1 MQQNQLEC
9 VLVQN
14 PRFKWSAKRFSD
26 TEISTSH
33 HQRSPTLLTSR
44 TPYTLNANTS
54 QINPISNQELI
65 LTKSHKAQCPITAT
79 WNVSMLLGEIFANT
93 EIV

>member
-14 PRFKWSAKRFSD
+14 PRFKWSAKRFPD

-44 TPYTLNANTS
+44 TRHASNANTS
-54 QINPISNQELI
+54 QITPISNQKLI
-65 LTKSHKAQCPITAT
+65 LARLRKAQCSMSAA
-79 WNVSMLLGEIFANT
+79 WNISMLLGEIFAT
-93 EIV
+93 HR